1 MKLSKQKH
9 MRRGLKLPQK
19 CAVKLF
25 RKISKEKEGEGE
37 KEEKRKQ
44 PDGLSY

>member
-25 RKISKEKEGEGE
+25 RKISKEKEGE

>member
-1 MKLSKQKH
+1 

-25 RKISKEKEGEGE
+25 RKISKEKDEEEEGE
-37 KEEKRKQ
+37 KEEKRRQ